1 MKKLITLF
9 SALVFSSSILFS
21 FNNTKKTVII
31 DAGHGG
37 NDHGAAYNDVLEKN
51 ISLAVASK
59 IKSLNKD
66 ENTEIILTREN
77 DSYPSLSDRSAFV
90 NKKNPVMVIS
100 LHLNRNSEA
109 NTHRNGTEIYY
120 SENNEKAEA
129 SKILA
134 EKLAS
139 KFENSSVKSQN
150 LHILRA
156 SKSPALL
163 VEMGFINNKED
174 RELLT
179 SQHGQNQYAQK
190 ILDFISEN

>member
-109 NTHRNGTEIYY
+109 NTQRNGTEVYY

-179 SQHGQNQYAQK
+179 SQHGQNQCAQK

>member
-9 SALVFSSSILFS
+9 SALVFSSTVLFS

-37 NDHGAAYNDVLEKN
+37 NDHGATYNDVLEKN
-51 ISLAVASK
+51 IALSVASK
-59 IKSLNKD
+59 VKSLNKD

-109 NTHRNGTEIYY
+109 NTQRNGTEVYY

>member
-9 SALVFSSSILFS
+9 SALVFSSTVLFS

-51 ISLAVASK
+51 IALAVASK

-109 NTHRNGTEIYY
+109 NTQRNGTEVYY

-156 SKSPALL
+156 SKSVTPALA
-163 VEMGFINNKED
+163 G
-174 RELLT
+174 
-179 SQHGQNQYAQK
+179 
-190 ILDFISEN
+190 ILHVQVRHERT

>member
-1 MKKLITLF
+1 MKKVITLF
-9 SALVFSSSILFS
+9 SALVFSSSLLFS
-21 FNNTKKTVII
+21 FNTKKTVII

-51 ISLAVASK
+51 IALAVASK

-109 NTHRNGTEIYY
+109 NTQRNGTEIYY
-120 SENNEKAEA
+120 SENNEKALA